1 MEFEYK
7 VTVIVPVYNAEKNID
22 RTMQSL
28 FQQTI
33 AQELMEVILIDDGS
47 TDNSPCI
54 CDRYAEEHDN
64 VRVIHQENKGVSAAR
79 NAGIRAARGKYLLYL
94 DSDDTLSK
102 ESIKNIVEFFDAH
115 YNEVDLVT
123 YHLISQ
129 FRNGVSVQHARFEY
143 LEKTG
148 VYNLDKNPYICQ
160 TTINV
165 CVKNRLDYCLYFN
178 TTLEVAEDQLYNVQT
193 LERTGKIGFV
203 NDAEYI
209 YMRRDGSLSS
219 DKGNSPCSYCD
230 YITVFQMLLNI
241 GQRTPSMLR
250 YCENIILHNFSWKIK
265 GNSFLP
271 PPQGKN
277 NIESFT
283 DKLEKIVNQI
293 SIQSIMKYPKM
304 DIAYK
309 YYLLSLKT
317 EKRPFAFCDNFGI
330 KIINYN
336 GELSSENPL
345 LIVVNH
351 LQDSPTGFYM
361 LAYLK
366 CFAFAFTEEEP
377 KLFIILPNAK
387 RENIP
392 VFHSQFS
399 CFWTNFETSR
409 FFAFHYTI
417 PWTCSGKIEFEVSL
431 HGQRYTTHFWYSA
444 KGKVH
449 PDIGCYYLNGRQ
461 DSLLCRKDS
470 LEVVPAN
477 APALQQAKRD
487 FEERLF
493 KGKKKQWLARQLLKR
508 FQHWRTWLYFDS
520 HDSLDNGYY
529 QFLHDIEKRDGIRR
543 YYVYHMDNL
552 NLIQGKFP
560 GKAGRALIPFGSVQ
574 HKCLMAAAEKILT
587 SFSGRSCFLPF
598 DPDTYQYYSDLFHY
612 EVVYLQ
618 HGVMHAKLP
627 NMYSKEKVWQ
637 VDQVV
642 VSTKFEKENL
652 LQLGYREKDILTT
665 GMPRLDQL
673 VRKQSSQAEKRIL
686 FAPSWRRN
694 LVRTVDG
701 VQLPLEIFYH
711 SAYYCDFSSFL
722 RDETLHELLEKYDAY
737 LDVQIHPMF
746 SCYADSFLTAETDRI
761 RMIRFANAADYL
773 ACITDFSSF
782 LFDFVYMEKPVISYF
797 PDREAFQAGA
807 HTYSD
812 FYYPLEDGFALYC
825 EDKDSAIGFLRQL
838 CEENFSLPPRLADRA
853 KELYFSREANHRE
866 ELYRTL
872 IGDR

>member
-7 VTVIVPVYNAEKNID
+7 VTVIVPVYNAGKNID

-33 AQELMEVILIDDGS
+33 APELVEIILIDDGS
-47 TDNSPCI
+47 TDGSPVI
-54 CDRYAEEHDN
+54 CDRYAAEHEN

-94 DSDDTLSK
+94 DSDDTLSP
-102 ESIKNIVEFFDAH
+102 ETIKNTTNFFDVH
-115 YNEVDLVT
+115 YSELDVISYPIAACYDNGRKE
-123 YHLISQ
+123 YHYRGTIMTHT
-129 FRNGVSVQHARFEY
+129 GIYDV
-143 LEKTG
+143 EKTL
-148 VYNLDKNPYICQ
+148 YINL
-160 TTINV
+160 TTVNV
-165 CVKNRLDYCLYFN
+165 LVKNRRRKNIFFDEERVFH
-178 TTLEVAEDQLYNVQT
+178 EDEEYLTKLVMT
-193 LERTGKIGFV
+193 SGKIGYVV
-203 NDAEYI
+203 NATYWYKKHDESVSSQFSTPYYI
-209 YMRRDGSLSS
+209 FNSSITLYEKLFAKYTVDGKVSKYIQTLVLNDFNWKIVQEKFFPYHYVGKDLQNAIARLQSLVNKIDS
-219 DKGNSPCSYCD
+219 G
-230 YITVFQMLLNI
+230 
-241 GQRTPSMLR
+241 
-250 YCENIILHNFSWKIK
+250 IILGH
-265 GNSFLP
+265 
-271 PPQGKN
+271 PQM
-277 NIESFT
+277 NIS
-283 DKLEKIVNQI
+283 
-293 SIQSIMKYPKM
+293 
-304 DIAYK
+304 YK
-309 YYLLSLKT
+309 YYLLSLKS
-317 EKRPFAFCDNFGI
+317 ERRPFACADASEL
-330 KIINYN
+330 KIIDYS
-336 GELSSENPL
+336 GELNRQSSIL
-345 LIVVNH
+345 TGINH
-351 LQDSPTGFYM
+351 LEITSSGIYV

-366 CFAFAFTEEEP
+366 CFAFAFTEERP
-377 KLFIILPNAK
+377 QAFAILPDNT
-387 RENIP
+387 RQELFLFP
-392 VFHSQFS
+392 SQHSQY
-399 CFWTNFETSR
+399 WTNFETNR
-409 FFAFHYTI
+409 FYAFQFSANSLQY
-417 PWTCSGKIEFEVSL
+417 GKIQFEVSL
-431 HGQRYTTHFWYSA
+431 FGKRYATHFWYSA

-449 PDIGCYYLNGRQ
+449 PDIGCNFLSGRQ

-470 LEVVPAN
+470 LEVVPAD
-477 APALQQAKRD
+477 ALALQQAKRD
-487 FEERLF
+487 FEKRLF

-543 YYVYHMDNL
+543 YYVYHADNL

-637 VDQVV
+637 VDQIV

-673 VRKQSSQAEKRIL
+673 VRKQSSQAEKKIL

-711 SAYYCDFSSFL
+711 SAYYCDFFSFL

-746 SCYADSFLTAETDRI
+746 SCYADSFLTAKTDRI

-838 CEENFSLPPRLADRA
+838 CEENFSLPSRLADRA
-853 KELYFSREANHRE
+853 RELYFSREANHRE